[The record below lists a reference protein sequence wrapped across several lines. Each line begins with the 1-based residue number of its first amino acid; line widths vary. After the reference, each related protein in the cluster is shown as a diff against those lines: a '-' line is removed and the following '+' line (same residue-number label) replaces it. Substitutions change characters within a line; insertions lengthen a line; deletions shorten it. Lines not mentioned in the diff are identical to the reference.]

1 MVLIFGGIH
10 STINICVLMM
20 DKVDIHV
27 VDKIERVQRSFQVV
41 KVKQP
46 MTRGQLMAMALA
58 KKLMTVIVS
67 MNVLKIG

>member
-1 MVLIFGGIH
+1 MVLIFRGIH